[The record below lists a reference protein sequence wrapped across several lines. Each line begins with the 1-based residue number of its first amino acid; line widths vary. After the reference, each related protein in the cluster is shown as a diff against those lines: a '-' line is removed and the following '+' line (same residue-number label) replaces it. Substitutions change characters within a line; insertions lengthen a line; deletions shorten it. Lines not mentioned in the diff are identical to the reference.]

1 MLILG
6 LTGSIAMGKS
16 TAAAMF
22 RRLGVRVFDADLSV
36 HHQLATNREAIAAIA
51 AAFPGTVRDGQHDAG
66 GQIDRAALARA
77 VFRDDACL
85 DRLES
90 ILHPLVDRAQKRF
103 LRIAAR
109 HRSPLVVLDIPLLF
123 ETGRERDCDCVAV
136 VSAPGFVQEQRLRAR
151 PGMDRQRM
159 EKTLARQMPDAEKR
173 RRADYIIPTGLSR
186 GETMRVITRL
196 VAELPARPARSCRHS
211 RRNSTAPSQTR
222 RPRAGRRDGLTGLAG
237 PAS

>member
-22 RRLGVRVFDADLSV
+22 RRLGVRVFDADRSV
-36 HHQLATNREAIAAIA
+36 HEQLATNREAIAAIG
-51 AAFPGTVRDGQHDAG
+51 AAFPGAVQDGR
-66 GQIDRAALARA
+66 IDRPTLARA
-77 VFRDDACL
+77 VFGDDAAL

-90 ILHPLVDRAQKRF
+90 ILHPLVDAAEERF
-103 LRIAAR
+103 LKIAAR
-109 HRSPLVVLDIPLLF
+109 HGAPLVVLDVPLLF
-123 ETGRERDCDCVAV
+123 ETGRERHCDAVAV
-136 VSAPGFVQEQRLRAR
+136 VSAPGFVQQQRLRAR

-186 GETMRVITRL
+186 GETMRTITRI
-196 VAELPARPARSCRHS
+196 VATLRERSTREETTRSCR
-211 RRNSTAPSQTR
+211 RQQPTACFS
-222 RPRAGRRDGLTGLAG
+222 
-237 PAS
+237 SFNV